1 MPELEC
7 ILSDGYDRE
16 VFARVAARHPAV
28 AKTQDRLER
37 ILPHGEA
44 LLRDLFSAL
53 YKLNIVLRKPTE
65 ISAAAIIHRRLLE
78 AVIHSQPL
86 HELRKRTELSEA
98 ECAAALPTLADS
110 ILAALKREYS
120 MDLESLGKV
129 SQVATDEA
137 SFEALEAEKKH
148 LDELP
153 EGALPEETEEAL
165 KISLDSDM
173 RILKKKIDAA
183 RAEQTKLAAKLTTE
197 IEDTAHLKM
206 KGLPQQIDQAAEL
219 VEEFGLG
226 AGGDGRVSAEKRM
239 ELGQRLMRSKKLQM
253 LARLVG
259 AFRDVALEARRKRV
273 ARAPQELHEINIGK
287 DLERL
292 LPAELLGLSKSRRAL
307 HLDFL
312 RRLAEGELLEY
323 RLHAAAERGPM
334 VVCVDG
340 SGSMSGSKEL
350 WAKAVALTLMEIARR
365 EKRGCLGIIFSDG
378 PSLFEVELLSRT
390 RGNKG
395 RGRLRA
401 RDEEVLEFAE
411 HFPGGGT
418 SFEEP
423 LARALTAVSGEG
435 PGGLKYRRGDIVF
448 ITDGEASVSDSLL
461 ERIEQR
467 RKKHRFT
474 IRGILVDGGNS
485 RGEILEKFC
494 DDVRRVSDLTGDSV
508 SDLFSA
514 V

>member
-1 MPELEC
+1 MPNLEC

-16 VFARVAARHPAV
+16 VYAHIVARHPAV
-28 AKTQDRLER
+28 QKTRER
-37 ILPHGEA
+37 IERLLPHGDA

-53 YKLNIVLRKPTE
+53 YKLNVVLRPAKE
-65 ISAAAIIHRRLLE
+65 ISAAVIVHRRLLE
-78 AVIHSQPL
+78 AVIHGRPL
-86 HELRKRTELSEA
+86 YELRKRTELSEA
-98 ECAAALPTLADS
+98 ECAAALPTLADAL
-110 ILAALKREYS
+110 LAALMREYS
-120 MDLESLGKV
+120 MNANSLLEL
-129 SQVATDEA
+129 ADIADDEDEL
-137 SFEALEAEKKH
+137 EALLQEKKH
-148 LDELP
+148 LEELP
-153 EGALPEETEEAL
+153 KGVLPEEEEQAL
-165 KISLDSDM
+165 EMSLDSDI

-197 IEDTAHLKM
+197 IEDTADLKM
-206 KGLPQQIDQAAEL
+206 KGLPKQIDEAAEL
-219 VEEFGLG
+219 VDQFGLG

-239 ELGQRLMRSKKLQM
+239 ELGQRLMRSKKLQL

-259 AFRDVALEARRKRV
+259 AFREVAMEARRKRV
-273 ARAPQELHEINIGK
+273 ARAPQELHEVNIGK

-292 LPAELLGLSKSRRAL
+292 LPSELLGLQKHRRAL

-323 RLHAAAERGPM
+323 KLHAAAERGPM

-365 EKRGCLGIIFSDG
+365 EKRRCLGLIFSDG
-378 PSLFEVELLSRT
+378 PSLFEVELLGDKADR
-390 RGNKG
+390 NG
-395 RGRLRA
+395 RA
-401 RDEEVLEFAE
+401 KPRDEEVLKFAE

-423 LARALTAVSGEG
+423 LARAVTAVSGEG
-435 PGGLKYRRGDIVF
+435 VSGKKYRRGDIIF
-448 ITDGEASVSDSLL
+448 ITDGEAQVSDQLI
-461 ERIEQR
+461 ERVET
-467 RKKHRFT
+467 KKKAHKFT
-474 IRGILVDGGNS
+474 IRGILVDAQKGAGS
-485 RGEILEKFC
+485 AVLEKFC

-508 SDLFSA
+508 KDLFTA

>member
-1 MPELEC
+1 MAELEC
-7 ILSDGYDRE
+7 ILADGYDRE
-16 VFARVAARHPAV
+16 IYAHLVARHPSV
-28 AKTQDRLER
+28 AKTKERLER
-37 ILPHGEA
+37 ILPHGGA

-65 ISAAAIIHRRLLE
+65 ISAAVILHRRILE
-78 AVIHSQPL
+78 AVIHSRPL
-86 HELRKRTELSEA
+86 FDLRKRTELSEA

-110 ILAALKREYS
+110 ILVALMGEYSVNAGALNKLAEIADDEAAL
-120 MDLESLGKV
+120 
-129 SQVATDEA
+129 EA
-137 SFEALEAEKKH
+137 VEAEKKH

-153 EGALPEETEEAL
+153 DGSLPDETAQAL
-165 KISLDSDM
+165 KISLDSDS

-183 RAEQTKLAAKLTTE
+183 RNEQTKLAAKLTTE
-197 IEDTAHLKM
+197 IEDTAHVKM
-206 KGLPQQIDQAAEL
+206 KGLPQQIDEAADL

-239 ELGQRLMRSKKLQM
+239 ELGQRLMRSRKLQM

-259 AFRDVALEARRKRV
+259 AFREVALEARRKRV

-292 LPAELLGLSKSRRAL
+292 LPAELLGLSKARRAL

-365 EKRGCLGIIFSDG
+365 EKRGCLGLIFSDG
-378 PSLFEVELLSRT
+378 PSLFEVEFLSKK
-390 RGNKG
+390 RGDKG
-395 RGRLRA
+395 RLKK
-401 RDEEVLEFAE
+401 RDEEVLRFAE

-435 PGGLKYRRGDIVF
+435 PNGLKYRRGDIVF
-448 ITDGEASVSDSLL
+448 ITDGEASVSDALL
-461 ERIEQR
+461 QRIEER

-474 IRGILVDGGNS
+474 IRGILVDGGQS
-485 RGEILEKFC
+485 SGAVLEKFC